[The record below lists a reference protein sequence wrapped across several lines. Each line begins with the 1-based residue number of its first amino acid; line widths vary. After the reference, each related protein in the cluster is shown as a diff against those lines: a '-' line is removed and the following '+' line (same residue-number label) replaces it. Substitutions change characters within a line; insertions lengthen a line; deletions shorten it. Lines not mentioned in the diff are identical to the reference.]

1 MEIEEDPAS
10 SRGDVAME
18 IATRD
23 AIAVAVQGAISGD
36 LEPEER
42 SGVVQHLGQHLN
54 EGPPFC
60 QRSYYM
66 LIVIGEIAT
75 EHQLRA
81 VREHIEQGIR
91 SWDVDLT
98 SCDLNQQLQLFVSR
112 HSAQFSAEVRGQRT
126 LQHKSDVLETVV
138 LVNPAE
144 DSLTSEIHSLI
155 GDQAAHKLLV
165 LSGQSSEQGGDLLLQ
180 SGPFTFRNF
189 ADIFADPEVGGLLRK
204 ASPEHRARLTVFC
217 QGEVGWSSLRQQH
230 FRESLDYRLNPD
242 PVLPKM
248 DGVTEFTEYV
258 SETVDV
264 PSPFDLLEPPTSG
277 GFLKLSKPCCYIF
290 PGGRGDSALF
300 AVNGFNIL
308 VDGGSERRS
317 CFWKLVR
324 HLDRIDSILITHI
337 GADNLPGVNGLLQ
350 RKIAEQDEEQ
360 SQGSTTYSDWM
371 KNLISPELGV
381 VFFNVPDKLRMPES
395 TLKVKRSIE
404 EASLTLQYLSKLG
417 IKPEPLFRVVSNTI
431 EPITLFHKMGVGR
444 LDMYV
449 LNPVKDSKEMQFLM
463 QKWAGNSKAKTGIVL
478 PSGKEGEISV
488 PYLTSVTALVV
499 WLPASPTEK
508 IVRVLFP
515 GNAPQNKILEGLER
529 LKHLEFL
536 RYPVAT
542 QKDISSGSPPPLM
555 KQTKMKQRTDSKESL
570 KSASKIQ
577 AAVKLEKKD
586 TDGQEEVS
594 IAETKSDSVKENKIE
609 KKVDKKIKESD
620 KPVKPLK
627 AKSETMDSIKQ
638 EKKKLSKEKSIK
650 KNIKEKASKMDEK
663 KDKEKKELKKEKR
676 EIKKDDV
683 AKRDEKKEAK
693 LKEDKKKE
701 ATKPELRKITK
712 PDLKPFTPEV
722 RKTLHKA
729 KVHVKPKT
737 DKNKIKDAKEH
748 VAEQIP
754 TSVPE
759 TKDIQPKPEEQ
770 VTVDEKSRVSTPED
784 LTKDFEELK
793 KDEVSSLEAEPA
805 KDALLV
811 SELSAGDTAIASP
824 LPEEEAEKKI
834 DSEALTDAK
843 LPVLE
848 SPDEGIM
855 TTDAETESP
864 REEKKL
870 TQEKAESV
878 EKAGDK
884 YEDEGAAMGEEDE
897 EEDEKVEKTVEK
909 KTVEEEEDMGMGEE
923 EDEGK
928 WKEEKET
935 EAVDRKHEEEEMEKC
950 EKYAIKTEIKEQLAK
965 IEPEEDEEEDG
976 DVIEK
981 AELEEAEDVHI
992 TGEEELKVKSEESQ
1006 KEKLEKKWDTV
1017 TPKETSQDKGE
1028 KDVDAYVSDVG
1039 PPTTAVTAT
1048 GQGAT
1053 AAEHVSYI
1061 QDETIPGYSE
1071 TEQTISDEEIHEETE
1086 DRIPHLRYEVGAYD
1100 ISVPDETGSFD
1111 TIHGMREM
1119 KGAAIHDV
1127 SDLTAKGFI
1136 EGQDPALAVFSTNV
1150 IAAPLAEEEHISSAT
1165 SITECDKL
1173 SSFATSVAEDQ
1184 SIASVTAAQTE
1195 ETGKSSLLLDTVNS
1209 IPSSTRTEAT
1219 QGKEYVHSAGTI
1231 SPTSSLEEDKYFK
1244 SPPSEEY
1251 QLHLLEVEAGIKTVQ
1266 VHDEEEEEEEE
1277 DEDQTPNVDIPLGKL
1292 QESYG
1297 LFQDKDF
1304 EKLPLSVSVAT
1315 SETAGDMELVY
1326 PPVMDEKKD
1335 SVTKEDILFGVTK
1348 KSPSPPPSFS
1358 SALAMESSAESE
1370 ERSFSPDDITVKM
1383 TSQSGPTSAGHTPF
1397 HQSPVE
1403 ENNETSEIQQ
1413 PALKAEDIKDIA
1425 ELQFSKGDKFEAFAI
1440 PDADKFPFLEKDT
1453 QGIIT
1458 SAQKKDEIF
1467 PDKGQFLQEEAKPTS
1482 FEGDCP
1488 IETSL
1493 TKKENE
1499 KDFQTLNI
1507 SLEKVVYDDSE
1518 EEEDRKSDF
1527 RASHKKYVEEKESR
1541 FLDDDDT
1548 CEDDLLSTE
1557 KVKEEVKRHEQEQS
1571 FETTYLQTTQRM
1583 GVKAPEAS
1591 YLHQEIKSDVQ
1602 DSDEEDDEGDAV
1614 CMGGAGSRPLSVE
1627 PIKLDYTSQD
1637 LQSGIGETINQSK
1650 ESYAST
1656 LSSVVLPKEEV
1667 EMLPQTVAKDQGRH
1681 LHAVSPE
1688 PEEEGSSPMKMS
1700 STTIS
1705 SADTTTTTSGSA
1717 MKTEPTSY
1725 PTTIENTSMC
1735 SILSS
1740 TDSQGSAE
1748 ESSQPEILMP
1758 SVITKK
1764 DEDYYSNE
1772 MRGLASKEEEKPGKE
1787 AKWEMEKEQEPA
1799 FPGVVSPSSYF
1810 LLEKDVVEKS
1820 FSDKE
1825 DAEEKEKHVTS
1836 KYSPEEKEIP
1846 IDDKW
1851 DVTETL
1857 QRSEKL
1863 EDVATDDNK
1872 AAMHSSVGERFEDEA
1887 AFSTEEHHKEEA
1899 VSFSRVDYHAETLTE
1914 TEKSVHFSLGVFPD
1928 HEDREKGQQEE
1939 HRREV
1944 RQDTPFVSGKTFTY
1958 TEIYENK
1965 SALEKEPYSC
1975 LSSYEPDYYLDN
1987 LNMETNIEKTEEKST
2002 HSSLPVTTEV
2012 KAKEEEK
2019 YSLSTFT
2026 EESSSLTWS
2035 QSKQEG
2041 PISTVTTHDDV
2052 PEKKTIVEEVKEKD
2066 SAEKEKGKLS
2076 MAEEQDSSSSH
2087 LVDKKDLSPQAKSES
2102 KDTQLG
2108 AFHPE
2113 SPESPEPHIDDN
2125 IMASEYS
2132 VKTST
2137 VASKSMMYY
2146 EKDEVSEKDSM
2157 RLKMEDEDD
2166 DDDDDD
2172 DEQDQLG
2179 VEKGVSDSDVEKGAK
2194 EESEKEFRSTFVDAV
2209 SSKVQLTGILKEDE
2223 KVKENIPST
2232 SVKPSTPEPFET
2244 PVSSSIQKTGAEDV
2258 LKKTMS
2264 DTTSSLSGY
2273 YTEIGTTESKEFSY
2287 EFEHP
2292 DPKDSKDSTITSQ
2305 LLRKEQDH
2313 ETLDHLHFSVSK
2325 PREDKYGFG
2334 EKDEVEKQTTP
2345 DILSKTSGD
2354 SASLAFTYATTSATA
2369 YSSSSSYSHPSSA
2382 SASLSASR
2390 QSGEELETPAT
2401 TSETLFKP
2409 DVDSACFEY
2418 SSFKEEQSLVMDSP
2432 FSSSGGLIK
2441 DEYLE
2446 VSDKLTP
2453 ATTTAES
2460 ASSLTRFSPLS
2471 PFEEVKPFPPLSSVP
2486 CEEAKDHQALKSTTT
2501 DKGQHAESFVKP
2513 VSTDV
2518 SKSPE
2523 CPRVPDPCSQLPPK
2537 EPTPRSLFDVS
2548 PLQRADSVE
2557 KHQRDETEV
2566 SEEENYECEMEQSTL
2581 PCRIECQRV
2590 SSTIPAEEKKTT
2602 QPMFEQQVT
2611 TQPSITSTL
2620 PDVLTSYTSPSQQ
2633 TSQSASANGP
2643 LEVSA
2648 SSSEVPVE
2656 GTASQWTEKPGQQST
2671 EQKEDKP
2678 IGHAEKK
2685 DEKEKQSSGEVEQ
2698 QIGKCPEAFPPQY
2711 QEDDDKEEEKL
2722 ERPARPLSLASAD
2735 QSFHSSFQPDAFG
2748 KAGDDSNLPSDVGME
2763 ATSSH
2768 TSSASAGYSSYEYKH
2783 NKGEISPSFINP
2795 SPHQLSTD
2803 EEEEDEGSDQS
2814 QEGDDNQP
2822 SVKRRSR
2829 KEQRHHTH
2837 SKPGDDTG
2845 SHHHPGAMA
2854 AGFALA
2860 GEETPPTSVSE
2871 SLPTQSDSDVPPET
2885 EECPSI
2891 TAEGNLDSDEDAEYL
2906 PVDKSTIA
2914 GGSSHHVS
2922 SSRSHDPPP
2931 APMKDPFPHPP
2942 HPDVCMVDPEV
2953 LPNDT
2958 NYTDKLLKKDGKT
2971 NKVVRKSLNKPKS
2984 SSPARKTDT
2993 RGSSSQKSSS
3003 VVPPGPPI
3011 YVDLAYIP
3019 NHCSA
3024 KNVDQ
3029 EFFKRVRA
3037 AYYVVSGNDT
3047 ANGEPSRGVLDALLD
3062 GKAQWGSNL
3071 QVTLIPTHDTEVT
3084 REWYQQTHEKQQE
3097 LNVMVLASSSTVVMQ
3112 DESFPACKIE
3122 F

>member
-10 SRGDVAME
+10 TRGDVAME
-18 IATRD
+18 IPTRD
-23 AIAVAVQGAISGD
+23 ALAVAVQGATSGG

-42 SGVVQHLGQHLN
+42 SRVVQHLGQHLN
-54 EGPPFC
+54 EGSPFC

-75 EHQLRA
+75 EHQLRT

-126 LQHKSDVLETVV
+126 LQHKSDVLQTVV

-144 DSLTSEIHSLI
+144 DSLASEIHSLI

-337 GADNLPGVNGLLQ
+337 GADNLPGINGLLQ

-515 GNAPQNKILEGLER
+515 GNAPQNKILEGLEK

-542 QKDISSGSPPPLM
+542 QKDMSSGSPPPLM

-586 TDGQEEVS
+586 ADGQEEVS
-594 IAETKSDSVKENKIE
+594 VAETKSDSVKENKIE
-609 KKVDKKIKESD
+609 KKMDKKTKESD

-627 AKSETMDSIKQ
+627 VKPETTDTIKQ

-683 AKRDEKKEAK
+683 AKKDEKKEAK

-701 ATKPELRKITK
+701 ATKPELRKMTK

-737 DKNKIKDAKEH
+737 DKNKLKDAKEH

-759 TKDIQPKPEEQ
+759 PKHIHPETEEQ

-793 KDEVSSLEAEPA
+793 KDEVSSLEVEPA
-805 KDALLV
+805 KDAHLV
-811 SELSAGDTAIASP
+811 PEPSAGDAAIASP
-824 LPEEEAEKKI
+824 LPEEATEKKV

-870 TQEKAESV
+870 THEKAESV

-897 EEDEKVEKTVEK
+897 EEDEKVEKKVEK
-909 KTVEEEEDMGMGEE
+909 KTVEEDEDMGMGEE

-965 IEPEEDEEEDG
+965 IEHEEDEEEDG

-992 TGEEELKVKSEESQ
+992 TGEEELKVKTEESQ
-1006 KEKLEKKWDTV
+1006 KEKLEKKWDTP
-1017 TPKETSQDKGE
+1017 TTKETSQDKGE
-1028 KDVDAYVSDVG
+1028 ADVDAYVSNVG
-1039 PPTTAVTAT
+1039 PATTAVTAT
-1048 GQGAT
+1048 TQDAT

-1111 TIHGMREM
+1111 VIHGMREM

-1127 SDLTAKGFI
+1127 SDLTTKEFI

-1304 EKLPLSVSVAT
+1304 EKLPLSMSMAT
-1315 SETAGDMELVY
+1315 SETVGDMELVY

-1335 SVTKEDILFGVTK
+1335 SVTKEELLFGVTK

-1358 SALAMESSAESE
+1358 SALVMESSAEGE
-1370 ERSFSPDDITVKM
+1370 ERCFSPDDITVKM

-1403 ENNETSEIQQ
+1403 ENETSETQQ

-1425 ELQFSKGDKFEAFAI
+1425 ELHFSKGDKFEAFTI

-1458 SAQKKDEIF
+1458 STQKKDER
-1467 PDKGQFLQEEAKPTS
+1467 QFLQEEAKPTS
-1482 FEGDCP
+1482 FEGGHP

-1507 SLEKVVYDDSE
+1507 SLEKVIYDDSE
-1518 EEEDRKSDF
+1518 EEDDRKSDF

-1548 CEDDLLSTE
+1548 CEDGSLSTE
-1557 KVKEEVKRHEQEQS
+1557 KVKEEVKRHDQEQS

-1591 YLHQEIKSDVQ
+1591 HSHQEIKSDVR

-1614 CMGGAGSRPLSVE
+1614 CVGGAGSRPLSVE

-1637 LQSGIGETINQSK
+1637 LQSGIGEPVDRSK
-1650 ESYAST
+1650 ESYACT
-1656 LSSVVLPKEEV
+1656 FSSVVLPKEEV
-1667 EMLPQTVAKDQGRH
+1667 EILPQTVAKDQGRH
-1681 LHAVSPE
+1681 LHAASPE
-1688 PEEEGSSPMKMS
+1688 PEEEGSSPLKMS

-1705 SADTTTTTSGSA
+1705 SADTTTTSGSA

-1725 PTTIENTSMC
+1725 PTTVENTSMC

-1748 ESSQPEILMP
+1748 ESSQPEMLMP

-1772 MRGLASKEEEKPGKE
+1772 MGGLASKEEEKPGKE
-1787 AKWEMEKEQEPA
+1787 AKLEKEREQEPA
-1799 FPGVVSPSSYF
+1799 LPGVVSPSSYF
-1810 LLEKDVVEKS
+1810 LLEKDEVEKS

-1825 DAEEKEKHVTS
+1825 DVEEKEKHVAS

-1851 DVTETL
+1851 DVTEAP

-1872 AAMHSSVGERFEDEA
+1872 AAMHSSVGERFEGEA
-1887 AFSTEEHHKEEA
+1887 AFSAEEHHKEEA
-1899 VSFSRVDYHAETLTE
+1899 VSFSRVDYHTATLTE
-1914 TEKSVHFSLGVFPD
+1914 TDKSVHFSLGVFPD
-1928 HEDREKGQQEE
+1928 HEYREKGQQEE

-1965 SALEKEPYSC
+1965 SALEKERYSC
-1975 LSSYEPDYYLDN
+1975 LSSYEPDDYLDN
-1987 LNMETNIEKTEEKST
+1987 LNMETNIEKTEVEST
-2002 HSSLPVTTEV
+2002 LSSHPVTTEV
-2012 KAKEEEK
+2012 KAKEEDK
-2019 YSLSTFT
+2019 YNLSTFT
-2026 EESSSLTWS
+2026 EVSSSLAWS
-2035 QSKQEG
+2035 QSKLEG
-2041 PISTVTTHDDV
+2041 PTATLTTHDDV
-2052 PEKKTIVEEVKEKD
+2052 PEKKATEEVKEKD
-2066 SAEKEKGKLS
+2066 SAEKEKGKIS

-2087 LVDKKDLSPQAKSES
+2087 LTDKKDLSPQAKSES
-2102 KDTQLG
+2102 KDSQLG
-2108 AFHPE
+2108 TFHPE

-2125 IMASEYS
+2125 IIASEYS
-2132 VKTST
+2132 VETST

-2157 RLKMEDEDD
+2157 RSKMEDEDE
-2166 DDDDDD
+2166 DD
-2172 DEQDQLG
+2172 DEQDQFW
-2179 VEKGVSDSDVEKGAK
+2179 VEKGISDSDVEKGAK
-2194 EESEKEFRSTFVDAV
+2194 EESEKEFRSTFDDAV
-2209 SSKVQLTGILKEDE
+2209 SSKVQQTGIFKEDE
-2223 KVKENIPST
+2223 KVKENIPSK
-2232 SVKPSTPEPFET
+2232 SIKPSTPEPFET
-2244 PVSSSIQKTGAEDV
+2244 PVISSIQKTGAEDV
-2258 LKKTMS
+2258 PKKTMS

-2273 YTEIGTTESKEFSY
+2273 YTEIGMTESKEFSY
-2287 EFEHP
+2287 EFELP
-2292 DPKDSKDSTITSQ
+2292 DPKDSKDSTVTSQ
-2305 LLRKEQDH
+2305 LPRKEQDH

-2325 PREDKYGFG
+2325 EDKYGYG

-2345 DILSKTSGD
+2345 DVLRKTSGD
-2354 SASLAFTYATTSATA
+2354 SASFAFTYATTSATA

-2401 TSETLFKP
+2401 TSDTLCKP

-2446 VSDKLTP
+2446 VSDKPTP
-2453 ATTTAES
+2453 ATATAES
-2460 ASSLTRFSPLS
+2460 TSSLTRFSPLN

-2486 CEEAKDHQALKSTTT
+2486 CEEAKDHQALKGTTT
-2501 DKGQHAESFVKP
+2501 EKGQHADSFVKP
-2513 VSTDV
+2513 GSTDV

-2523 CPRVPDPCSQLPPK
+2523 CPRVPDPHSQLPPSAEK
-2537 EPTPRSLFDVS
+2537 QPTPRSLFDVS
-2548 PLQRADSVE
+2548 PLQRADSTE
-2557 KHQRDETEV
+2557 KHQREEAEV
-2566 SEEENYECEMEQSTL
+2566 SEEETYECEMEQSTL

-2590 SSTIPAEEKKTT
+2590 SPTIPAEEQKTT
-2602 QPMFEQQVT
+2602 QPVFEQQMA

-2633 TSQSASANGP
+2633 SSQSASANGP
-2643 LEVSA
+2643 SEVSA

-2656 GTASQWTEKPGQQST
+2656 GAGTQWTEKPGQQTT

-2698 QIGKCPEAFPPQY
+2698 QIGKCSEAFPPQY
-2711 QEDDDKEEEKL
+2711 QEDDDEEEEKL

-2735 QSFHSSFQPDAFG
+2735 QSFHSSFQPDESG
-2748 KAGDDSNLPSDVGME
+2748 KAGDDSNLPSDVCVG
-2763 ATSSH
+2763 ATSSY
-2768 TSSASAGYSSYEYKH
+2768 TSSASAGYSPYEYKH
-2783 NKGEISPSFINP
+2783 RKGEISPSFINP

-2803 EEEEDEGSDQS
+2803 EDEEDEGSDRS

-2837 SKPGDDTG
+2837 SKPGDDSG

-2914 GGSSHHVS
+2914 GGSSQHVS
-2922 SSRSHDPPP
+2922 SSRSSEKSHDPPP

-2953 LPNDT
+2953 LSNDT